1 MIVKIS
7 AKRVLLDR
15 QCKGPG
21 VWSGRGCPEDRGCA
35 AITKCGEVEVRMK
48 PSWDWRIFPGAR
60 EPPCCL

>member
-21 VWSGRGCPEDRGCA
+21 VWSGGGCPEDRGCA
-35 AITKCGEVEVRMK
+35 AITKCGEVEVRMT
-48 PSWDWRIFPGAR
+48 PSWD
-60 EPPCCL
+60 C